1 MKGIS
6 GRIAVVLTCLACAGP
21 AQALDN
27 DGIAAV
33 LERLNVEA
41 SGEAGNWR
49 FDYGDTTVM
58 IITDE
63 RADRM
68 RIISPVTDGETLG
81 ADLAYRLLQANFDT
95 ALDARYAVARGV
107 LWSTFIHPLEPLTE
121 RQLLA
126 AAASAAGNQRGA
138 RPGAR

>member
-41 SGEAGNWR
+41 SGE
-49 FDYGDTTVM
+49 
-58 IITDE
+58 E
-63 RADRM
+63 
-68 RIISPVTDGETLG
+68 
-81 ADLAYRLLQANFDT
+81 
-95 ALDARYAVARGV
+95 
-107 LWSTFIHPLEPLTE
+107 
-121 RQLLA
+121 
-126 AAASAAGNQRGA
+126 
-138 RPGAR
+138 